1 MTLPDPE
8 THLPDALRDSKL
20 PWLPDD
26 PHQARCPRC
35 GDGWK
40 ARLGELRFELTVDWD
55 SWRRQD
61 GPSSELP
68 EWQLRLVDTHLDR
81 EKGSWAHSSL
91 ETSVQVAESIH
102 ELLLDELLQQARHA
116 RTHRDAA

>member
-1 MTLPDPE
+1 MTPQDLE
-8 THLPDALRDSKL
+8 THLPDSLRDSKL

-35 GDGWK
+35 GDGWT
-40 ARLGELRFELTVDWD
+40 ARLGELRFELCVDWD

-68 EWQLRLVDTHLDR
+68 EWQLRLINTHLDQ
-81 EKGSWAHSSL
+81 EKGSWTHSSL
-91 ETSVQVAESIH
+91 ETAVQVAESIH
-102 ELLLDELLQQARHA
+102 QLLLGELLQQVRRARFHRHA
-116 RTHRDAA
+116 A